1 MTIILWIFCGI
12 PFLIYIYCRDLLELF
27 KTMFLTIDISNYSN
41 EKNRIKDFINKN
53 DIRNFLQFIHK
64 REKTEQKDLHTLFM
78 DFLEFEKEKKA
89 ETDKEFKNQ
98 AIYYHKLR
106 NAGKTVLKR
115 EIINLGSLYH
125 SNKDNSNKEKEF
137 GGRFTKRNLIIIE
150 ILENFLIDDGSD
162 NFIVDI
168 DKMKILLPKTMNINN
183 SYIKRLVH
191 TDIASLN
198 KAVNKRKNKGNAF
211 LQHKLLNKIVGSVI
225 RLDKV
230 IDAEGYNDP
239 LQSEEAKK
247 LNKFEIEDNEDDFY
261 TTLED
266 LIRNI
271 SNEVADNIHETELKI
286 SEEENKNKIKKIKN
300 RQSVVKKKISN
311 IHDNKKN

>member
-1 MTIILWIFCGI
+1 
-12 PFLIYIYCRDLLELF
+12 
-27 KTMFLTIDISNYSN
+27 
-41 EKNRIKDFINKN
+41 
-53 DIRNFLQFIHK
+53 
-64 REKTEQKDLHTLFM
+64 
-78 DFLEFEKEKKA
+78 
-89 ETDKEFKNQ
+89 
-98 AIYYHKLR
+98 
-106 NAGKTVLKR
+106 
-115 EIINLGSLYH
+115 
-125 SNKDNSNKEKEF
+125 
-137 GGRFTKRNLIIIE
+137 
-150 ILENFLIDDGSD
+150 
-162 NFIVDI
+162 
-168 DKMKILLPKTMNINN
+168 MKILLPKTMNINN

-286 SEEENKNKIKKIKN
+286 SEEENQNKIKKIKN

-311 IHDNKKN
+311 IHDSKKN

>member
-1 MTIILWIFCGI
+1 
-12 PFLIYIYCRDLLELF
+12 
-27 KTMFLTIDISNYSN
+27 MFLTIDISNYSN
-41 EKNRIKDFINKN
+41 EKNRIKDYITKY

-64 REKTEQKDLHTLFM
+64 REKTEQNDLHTLFI

-89 ETDKEFKNQ
+89 EIDKEFKNQ
-98 AIYYHKLR
+98 AIYLHKLR
-106 NAGKTVLKR
+106 HAGKTPLKR
-115 EIINLGSLYH
+115 EIISLGMYKSK
-125 SNKDNSNKEKEF
+125 NNSKEEI
-137 GGRFTKRNLIIIE
+137 GGRIIKRNLIIIE

-183 SYIKRLVH
+183 AYIKRLVH

-230 IDAEGYNDP
+230 IDAEGNNDP
-239 LQSEEAKK
+239 LQTEEAKK

-266 LIRNI
+266 LLRNI
-271 SNEVADNIHETELKI
+271 SNEVADNIHETEIKI
-286 SEEENKNKIKKIKN
+286 AEEENKNKLKN
-300 RQSVVKKKISN
+300 RKIRQSAVKRKVSN
-311 IHDNKKN
+311 IEGKKVFE